1 MGRGRDLRC
10 ELQGPGAVGSEGT
23 PPPEREKV
31 RRHL

>member
-10 ELQGPGAVGSEGT
+10 ELQGTGAAGSEGMPT
-23 PPPEREKV
+23 PEREKV